1 MQIHRTAVGGESHTV
16 PWHLVFDLG
25 TDEVLDP
32 LVPASREGNKAHL
45 KPTAREAPTAL
56 RLGEH
61 GILSSG

>member
-1 MQIHRTAVGGESHTV
+1 MQIHRPAVGGASHTV
-16 PWHLVFDLG
+16 PWHLVLDLG

-32 LVPASREGNKAHL
+32 LVLPNREHNQAYSKSTSGK
-45 KPTAREAPTAL
+45 TPTAL

>member
-1 MQIHRTAVGGESHTV
+1 MQIHRPAVGGASHTV

-32 LVPASREGNKAHL
+32 LVPAIREHNQAYS
-45 KPTAREAPTAL
+45 KPTSRKTPTTL